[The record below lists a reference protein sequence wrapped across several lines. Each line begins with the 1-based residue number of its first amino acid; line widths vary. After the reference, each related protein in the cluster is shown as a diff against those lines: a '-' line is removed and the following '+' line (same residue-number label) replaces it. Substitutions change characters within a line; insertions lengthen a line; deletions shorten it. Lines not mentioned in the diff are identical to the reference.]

1 MKNIDKEKVVK
12 QSKPLQESEKKWKT
26 LVQNIP
32 DLILILSHDH
42 TIVTI
47 NHTFGKADNT
57 NVIGTVVYKYI
68 ENQYVNVLKNAINE
82 SFDTRNVYSCE
93 ILGLNPGGTFTSW
106 YEIRIAPIINNDYV
120 ETVLL
125 ICRDISDRKKIEKEL
140 LRVYE
145 AVDSS
150 SDAIGMSDP
159 SGSHFY
165 QNRAFTE
172 LFEYTVDEVEE
183 MGGGIALYKDE
194 KTANDVFDNIM
205 SGRSWTGEIE
215 MVSKSGRG
223 FPVNLR
229 ADAIRDSKDNIIG
242 LIGLHTDI
250 TERKE
255 IEKRLKEMTI
265 KDDLTGLYNRRGFFS
280 LADQQLKLATRSNSK
295 LYLFYHDVDNMKWIN
310 DTYGHRVGDQ
320 ALIDTSSILKEC
332 FRESDI
338 IARIGGDEF
347 VVLTQDVPSGNVED
361 LTERLYK
368 RLDEFN
374 KKAKQNYN
382 LSISVG
388 ISCFNPSSPCSLDLL
403 LTLAD
408 GMMYKEKRNK
418 SKVV

>member
-1 MKNIDKEKVVK
+1 MNNNTKVVK
-12 QSKPLQESEKKWKT
+12 QVNPLQESEKKWKT

-42 TIVTI
+42 TIITI
-47 NHTFGKADNT
+47 NHTFGKTDYT
-57 NVIGTVVYKYI
+57 NVIGTIVYKYI
-68 ENQYVNVLKNAINE
+68 EYQYVNILKNVINE
-82 SFDTRNVYSCE
+82 SFDTKKVCSCE
-93 ILGLNPGGTFTSW
+93 ILGLNVNGSFTSW
-106 YEIRIAPIINNDYV
+106 YEIRIAPIMNGDDHV

-125 ICRDISDRKKIEKEL
+125 ICRDISDRKQIEKEL

-145 AVDSS
+145 AVDST

-159 SGSHFY
+159 SGLHFY
-165 QNRAFTE
+165 QNRAFSE
-172 LFEYTVDEVEE
+172 LFEYTVDEVGEI
-183 MGGGIALYKDE
+183 GGGPALYKDE
-194 KTANDVFDNIM
+194 KTANDVFESIM
-205 SGRSWTGEIE
+205 NGKSWTGEIE

-229 ADAIRDSKDNIIG
+229 ADAIRDSNGNIIG

-255 IEKRLKEMTI
+255 IEKKLKEMTI

-280 LADQQLKLATRSNSK
+280 LADQHLKLATRSSSK
-295 LYLFYHDVDNMKWIN
+295 LYLFFYDVDNMKWIN
-310 DTYGHRVGDQ
+310 DTYGHKVGDQ
-320 ALIDTSSILKEC
+320 ALIDASILLTEC

-347 VVLTQDVPSGNVED
+347 VVLTQDVHPGNIED
-361 LTERLYK
+361 LTKRLNK

-374 KKAKQNYN
+374 KKTKQNYN

-388 ISCFNPSSPCSLDLL
+388 ISCFNPSNPCSLDLL
-403 LTLAD
+403 LSLAD
-408 GMMYKEKRNK
+408 GLMYKEKRNK
-418 SKVV
+418 TKVV